1 MLKRFFSFSRAALD
15 RSSFERDMDDELR
28 FHLETRTAH
37 FVAQGLSPEDA
48 ARRARLEF
56 GNPAAWQEHC
66 RDARGLRLLGELR
79 ADLGYAL
86 HGFRRHPLLS
96 ATVVL
101 TLTLGIGVSSGVFT
115 LLSALVLRPPVENDL
130 ASFVDVHTSYT
141 GNRGRVGPFA
151 QASPEEYFALRD
163 RLQTIRALAGHGQ
176 FNALLGAENGASVR
190 MLLVTCNFFDVYG
203 PGRAALGRLLQVRD
217 CESADP
223 VIVLTDG
230 TWRTRFGADPNII
243 GRVISIKSVPLTV
256 VGVAPR
262 SPAALQN
269 TGAWLPYTLRPRVTT
284 GADPVRMTA
293 GHYPHD
299 RWLELA
305 GRLAAGATREQ
316 AQAEASVVAA
326 QQDRLH
332 PGQLSAALVTDGV
345 PIHGPGA
352 RANLV
357 PLLMLVMSALTGLV
371 LIACANV
378 ATLLLCRADSRQ
390 QEIAIRMSLGAGR
403 SRLLR
408 MLLTETLLLAACAGA
423 ASLYLASTVPVML
436 LAWLVEGTPELSL
449 APDWRVFAY
458 LATAVGFGG
467 IVAGLAPA
475 LESMRVDVL
484 ESLKGRRSLAGGAVP
499 GSRLRAC
506 LVGTQVALSFVML
519 VGAAL
524 FVVTHYQ
531 IVTRE
536 ASLETYQVLMPRVLK
551 LGAAGPPA
559 AATPAALRLALEGL
573 AGTQTVVFAGTAPG
587 FGSPKVEIARADG
600 TAQAV
605 YSNEISPGFF
615 QALDIPIVRGRAI
628 NQRDRPCSI
637 GACAVVVS
645 EALARQLLPSGD
657 PIGRRLQ
664 SRTGTIFEVVGV
676 ARDTTMQEA
685 GRADPPLI
693 YLPWVPDG
701 QPYQALVRFTG
712 NGGRFARAATET
724 LRARF
729 PGALVDAHTL
739 RWTIDQWLDAYGKV
753 EGLVVALGVTS
764 TAMAV
769 MGVFGVVS
777 FAASRREHELGVR
790 IALGAKARDIYATV
804 IGVGLRPVVG
814 GLSAGALLAVLT
826 AIGFER
832 TLAKLRFTVSPLNAV
847 TYGSAALVLLGVIVI
862 ALLVPA
868 RRAASVS
875 PLTALK
881 AE

>member
-1 MLKRFFSFSRAALD
+1 
-15 RSSFERDMDDELR
+15 MDDELR
-28 FHLETRTAH
+28 FHLESRTAH
-37 FVAQGLSPEDA
+37 FVKQGLPLEDA
-48 ARRARLEF
+48 TRRARLEF
-56 GNPAAWQEHC
+56 GNPVAWQERC

-79 ADLGYAL
+79 TDLRYAL

-96 ATVVL
+96 ATVIL

-115 LLSALVLRPPVENDL
+115 LLSALVLRPPVEKDP
-130 ASFVDVHTSYT
+130 ASFVAVHTSYT
-141 GNRGRVGPFA
+141 GNPGRVGPFA

-176 FNALLGAENGASVR
+176 FNAWVGAEYGASVR

-203 PGRAALGRLLQVRD
+203 LERAALGRLLQARD
-217 CESADP
+217 CEAEDP
-223 VIVLTDG
+223 VIVLTDS
-230 TWRTRFGADPNII
+230 TWRTRFSADPNII
-243 GRVISIKSVPLTV
+243 GRVISIKSVPVTI
-256 VGVAPR
+256 VGVAPP
-262 SPAALQN
+262 SPAALQG

-284 GADPVRMTA
+284 GPDPVRMTA

-316 AQAEASVVAA
+316 AQAEASVIAA

-332 PGQLSAALVTDGV
+332 PGQVSAALVTDGV
-345 PIHGPGA
+345 LIHEPGA
-352 RANLV
+352 RTNIV
-357 PLLMLVMSALTGLV
+357 PLFVLVMGALTGLV

-390 QEIAIRMSLGAGR
+390 QEIAVRLSLGAGR
-403 SRLLR
+403 GRLLR
-408 MLLTETLLLAACAGA
+408 MLLTETLVLAACAGA
-423 ASLYLASTVPVML
+423 ASVYLASTVPVML
-436 LAWLVEGTPELSL
+436 LAWLVDGTPEFSL
-449 APDWRVFAY
+449 APDWRVFTY

-467 IVAGLAPA
+467 IVAGFAPA

-484 ESLKGRRSLAGGAVP
+484 ESLKGRRSLAGGTVS

-536 ASLETYQVLMPRVLK
+536 AGLETYQVLMPRVSK

-573 AGTQTVVFAGTAPG
+573 AGTRTVVFAGTAPG
-587 FGSPKVEIARADG
+587 FGSPKVEIARSDG

-615 QALDIPIVRGRAI
+615 QALDIPIGRGRAI
-628 NQRDRPCSI
+628 DQRDRPCSI

-645 EALARQLLPSGD
+645 EALARQLLPPGD
-657 PIGRRLQ
+657 PIGRTLQ
-664 SRTGTIFEVVGV
+664 SPTGAILQVVGV
-676 ARDTTMQEA
+676 ARDTSMQEI
-685 GRADPPLI
+685 GRADAPMV
-693 YLPWVPDG
+693 YLPWNPDG
-701 QPYQALVRFTG
+701 RTYQPLVRFTG
-712 NGGRFARAATET
+712 AGGRFARAATDA

-739 RWTIDQWLDAYGKV
+739 RWTIDLWLDEIGKI
-753 EGLVVALGVTS
+753 EGLVVALGLTS
-764 TAMAV
+764 TALAV

-790 IALGAKARDIYATV
+790 IALGARARDIYSTV
-804 IGVGLRPVVG
+804 IGVGIRPVTVG
-814 GLSAGALLAVLT
+814 LMFGVALAMLT
-826 AIGFER
+826 AIGFAR
-832 TLAKLRFTVSPLNAV
+832 TLAKLKFTVSPLNPA
-847 TYGSAALVLLGVIVI
+847 TYAAAALLLLAVIVI

-868 RRAASVS
+868 RRAAAVS